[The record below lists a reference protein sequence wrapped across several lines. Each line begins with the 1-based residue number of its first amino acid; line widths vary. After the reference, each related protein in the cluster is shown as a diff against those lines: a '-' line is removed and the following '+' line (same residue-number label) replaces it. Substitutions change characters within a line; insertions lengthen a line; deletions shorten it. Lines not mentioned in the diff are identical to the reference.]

1 MSLQPIEIP
10 MRFKYE
16 GGIAAQ
22 GKLDIYDAAVALRGI
37 SRAVAITTHAFLHH
51 GEIRTRA
58 ERVRGAKIY
67 LEPPVAGSF
76 DQLVK
81 ILIDQSSLGH
91 EIAVG
96 VAASA
101 LWDVTKTIWSK
112 TVGVSFEPS
121 TPTGRMLSQRIEP
134 RIGDLEGVL
143 EPAIKDM
150 HRPIQS
156 EPDEVRLNIVRPRV
170 GVVLLFNEST
180 LEYLSAPSDNDHEI
194 SVSGN
199 VTRYNIISG
208 HGRFYDDE
216 QQKTI
221 AFQVINELNKRNR
234 ELITWSLDARN
245 RGEEG
250 KLEMDVLPARGRRG
264 EVLRYVV
271 RRVRKLT

>member
-1 MSLQPIEIP
+1 

-37 SRAVAITTHAFLHH
+37 SRAVAITTHAFLHD

-58 ERVRGAKIY
+58 EQVRGAKIY
-67 LEPPVAGSF
+67 IEPPVAGSF

-81 ILIDQSSLGH
+81 ILIDQSSLGQ

-101 LWDVTKTIWSK
+101 LWDFTKAVWSK
-112 TVGVSFEPS
+112 TVGAPSEPS
-121 TPTGRMLSQRIEP
+121 TPTGKMLSERIEP

-156 EPDEVRLNIVRPRV
+156 EPEVRLNIVRPRV

-180 LEYLSAPSDNDHEI
+180 LEYLSAPSDDDHEI
-194 SVSGN
+194 SVNGN

-221 AFQVINELNKRNR
+221 AFQVINELNKKNR